1 MVQIPP
7 RNTFGKDILAG
18 IANRAPGAV
27 GGTPR
32 QIPLSDIEP
41 DPDQPRRRIDQLEL
55 HATAATMQRWGV
67 LQPIIL
73 RKGEERPW
81 RIVHG
86 ERRWR
91 AAQIAGLPTIP
102 AFVEGWEGESRLA
115 RQVIENQHRADLP
128 NSAIGR
134 VIDLMTKA
142 GERNADIA
150 LVVNLPEH
158 RLKHYRVMP
167 DIPSALAPWIDRL
180 DMRTVYELY
189 MAWTR
194 ADGQG
199 RASLEAK
206 LAAVDGDG
214 ALSLAD
220 ARRIIQATAVPD
232 DTAGTEDR
240 ADRGTQDNLSNTL
253 ADNPLRISARRS
265 PPREQVKQLR
275 AAADRLF
282 FLVIA
287 AADAMVVKDDLR
299 ESADRIRAEAQAI
312 QAEMRP
318 DEPPNDGHGAVAHNR
333 V

>member
-18 IANRAPGAV
+18 IANRAPGAI
-27 GGTPR
+27 GGAPR

-55 HATAATMQRWGV
+55 QATAATMLRWGV

-73 RKGEERPW
+73 RKGEEKPW

-102 AFVEGWEGESRLA
+102 AFVDGGEGGSRLA

-167 DIPSALAPWIDRL
+167 DIPLALAPWIDRL

-199 RASLEAK
+199 RTSLEAK

-220 ARRIIQATAVPD
+220 ARRIIQATVVSEDA
-232 DTAGTEDR
+232 ASTEDGTVSGTRDSSSSTSADSSR
-240 ADRGTQDNLSNTL
+240 A
-253 ADNPLRISARRS
+253 PARRS
-265 PPREQVKQLR
+265 SPREQVKQLR
-275 AAADRLF
+275 TAAERLF
-282 FLVIA
+282 FLVMT

-299 ESADRIRAEAQAI
+299 ASADRIRAEAQAI
-312 QAEMRP
+312 QEEMKRA
-318 DEPPNDGHGAVAHNR
+318 EPPDDGYGEAPHNDV
-333 V
+333 

>member
-18 IANRAPGAV
+18 IANRAPGAI
-27 GGTPR
+27 GGAPR

-41 DPDQPRRRIDQLEL
+41 DPDQPRRRIDHHEL

-73 RKGEERPW
+73 RKGEEKPW

-102 AFVEGWEGESRLA
+102 AFIDGGEGESRLA

-134 VIDLMTKA
+134 VIDLMTRE

-167 DIPSALAPWIDRL
+167 DIPPALAPWIDRL

-220 ARRIIQATAVPD
+220 ARRIIQATAVPED
-232 DTAGTEDR
+232 TPGAEDTAGD
-240 ADRGTQDNLSNTL
+240 GTRDNSSTTL
-253 ADNPLRISARRS
+253 ADGSLQTSGRRS
-265 PPREQVKQLR
+265 SPREQVRQLR
-275 AAADRLF
+275 AAAERLL
-282 FLVIA
+282 FLVVT

-299 ESADRIRAEAQAI
+299 EAAHRLRAEAQAI
-312 QAEMRP
+312 QEEIKHATPP
-318 DEPPNDGHGAVAHNR
+318 DGGPGQVPDNNV
-333 V
+333 